1 MINSRLS
8 ITGGKVVKR
17 STPTAPTSLR
27 AAKSAAPFAM
37 KGSALDP
44 GMGGSPMS
52 TIGFGGPTHNTTF
65 LGILPDY
72 NENFLTTYYRDCYY
86 YDSVAGSTVDIIA
99 NFPFSDYTLTGIEDS
114 DIPVFSE
121 SLSRVNIRSLLQ
133 EISTNYM
140 VDGAF
145 IGSLVYNKT
154 DKVFQ
159 DVMVHDAM
167 NSTISQNPFYAVD
180 PVISVNS
187 ANALNEF
194 LGMGSPYV
202 EQMMKAYPR
211 GLLDTFRSGSVVLDP
226 LTTLFMQRRGLRD
239 RTHASFLKRL
249 LPVYMLEKLLYR
261 GTLVE
266 ATKRLRST
274 SHITAG
280 DDVWEPNNAELS
292 AILADFQRSELD
304 PLGAWVITRNGV
316 QINEIRPGGDFWKWS
331 DNIDTFTP
339 FKLRALGISE
349 AFLSG
354 DASYA
359 TAEAAI
365 SIFMDNMDAFRQNL
379 THRIFSSKLFPL
391 VAVLNGLYKN
401 PKEARQVRGPQDLM
415 YNLGNIKNL
424 RIPEIRWH
432 KSLEGENKESEFDML
447 EKLSDK
453 GFVVPLKMWAAAAG
467 VDISMM
473 MRDLEEDQEIK
484 RQIQEV
490 TGLKV
495 KDQGAQGEDEGGNVD
510 PEAMEFS
517 ARKAGSVPFS
527 FQPARRSKNLL
538 ARQFEARDGQTSK
551 SGNILHAGL
560 GDSAGSRKMNDLI
573 IKASRALSDPEHRLR
588 IRKSVFEKLG
598 VATNMG
604 L

>member
-8 ITGGKVVKR
+8 ITGGRVVKR
-17 STPTAPTSLR
+17 ATPSGTFSLQ
-27 AAKSAAPFAM
+27 ASKAAPQAI
-37 KGSALDP
+37 KGSMLGDP
-44 GMGGSPMS
+44 AVGGGAMS

-86 YDSVAGSTVDIIA
+86 YDSIAGSTVDIIA
-99 NFPFSDYTLTGIEDS
+99 NFPFSDYTLTGIENN

-121 SLSRVNIRSLLQ
+121 SLSRVNIRALLQ

-145 IGSLVYNKT
+145 IGSLVYNKA

-159 DVMVHDAM
+159 DVMVHDTM
-167 NSTISQNPFYAVD
+167 NSTISQNPLYAVD
-180 PVISVNS
+180 PVVSVNS
-187 ANALNEF
+187 ANSLNEF
-194 LGMGSPYV
+194 LNAGSPYV
-202 EQMMKAYPR
+202 EQMMRSYPQ
-211 GLLDTFRSGSVVLDP
+211 GMLDTFRSGTVILDP

-239 RTHASFLKRL
+239 RTHASYLKRL

-274 SHITAG
+274 SHIMAG
-280 DDVWEPNNAELS
+280 DDTWEPNNAELG

-304 PLGAWVITRNGV
+304 PLGAWIITRNGV
-316 QINEIRPGGDFWKWS
+316 QINEVRPGGDFWKWS

-349 AFLSG
+349 AFMSG

-365 SIFMDNMDAFRQNL
+365 SVFMDNMDAFRQNV
-379 THRIFSSKLFPL
+379 TYRIFTSKIFPL

-401 PKEARQVRGPQDLM
+401 PKEARQIRGPQDLM
-415 YNLGNIKNL
+415 YNLGNVKNL
-424 RIPEIRWH
+424 KIPEIRWH

-453 GFVVPLKMWAAAAG
+453 GFVVPLKMWASAAG

-473 MRDLEEDQEIK
+473 MADLKEDQEIK

-490 TGLKV
+490 TGLQV
-495 KDQGAQGEDEGGNVD
+495 KDQGDQAGDDAGNAD

-517 ARKAGSVPFS
+517 ARRPGTVPFGAM
-527 FQPARRSKNLL
+527 PRRAQNLL
-538 ARQFEARDGQTSK
+538 ARQFETKDGQTSK

-560 GDSAGSRKMNDLI
+560 GDSAGARKMNDLI

-588 IRKSVFEKLG
+588 IRKKVLEKLG
-598 VATNMG
+598 AAANLG